1 MCFSEYINSR
11 SNNVQLIQYFF
22 VITIFFIM
30 YFFNMQLLKAKLFL
44 IQVDKK
50 LTQNT
55 SLYLNRLET
64 TALRN

>member
-1 MCFSEYINSR
+1 MCFSEYINSM
-11 SNNVQLIQYFF
+11 SNNVQLIQYFI

-44 IQVDKK
+44 IQVDKN